1 LTVVLTTVGARVHA
15 AESSRDALGWLDTLA
30 DGELPDILVS
40 DIAMPGEDGYAVLR
54 KLRTWKSRDGTT
66 VLQRM
71 PALALTAFAQREDR
85 IRALTAGFQM
95 HLTKP
100 VAPEELIVVI
110 DTMVARKMPIC

>member
-1 LTVVLTTVGARVHA
+1 VVLSTAGAKVFA
-15 AESSRDALGWLDTLA
+15 AESARQVLEWLSSIT
-30 DGELPDILVS
+30 PDEYPNVLVC

-54 KLRTWKSRDGTT
+54 RIRSWKAPDGNLA
-66 VLQRM
+66 LQRM

-95 HLTKP
+95 HVTKP

-110 DTMVARKMPIC
+110 DTLAPKQ